1 MKAIFLL
8 FDSLNRHYL
17 PPYGH
22 PWVQAPN
29 FTRLAGRCATFERS
43 YVCSMPC
50 MPARRDILT
59 GRPNFLHRPWGP
71 VEPWDDTFTERLH
84 AAGVSTHLVTDHYH
98 YFEDGGATYHNR
110 YSTWQGFRGQEGD
123 PWIGQVKEPAI
134 PPNINPKGR
143 RQDWVNRTFL
153 REAKDWPQHQTFD
166 AGLDFLERNAAED
179 RWFLQIETFD
189 PHEPFHAPPAFRA
202 QYAQADT
209 LPLFDWPGYCEV
221 TESPEEIERA
231 RHSYAAKV
239 SFCDAQLGRVLDA
252 MDRHDLWKDT
262 LLVVGTDHGFLL
274 GEHGRWAKNVPRM
287 WEEISHTPFF
297 VWDPR
302 APGAAGQRRHALVQP
317 ACDLAPTFLGC
328 FGLPPGP
335 FMTGRDLAPAV
346 ATDQPVHDLVLF
358 GQYGLCLHATDGQR
372 VYFRGLAAPD
382 TPWHAYTWMPTHM
395 RFFWSE
401 TELQECDGMEVL
413 PFSRGIPVPRFRKPL
428 GPGLA
433 LVQDECY
440 DLSHDP
446 GQAQP
451 FQPDEIQRTR
461 LIHGMERLLREA
473 HAPAAQLARYG
484 FPGG

>member
-1 MKAIFLL
+1 
-8 FDSLNRHYL
+8 
-17 PPYGH
+17 
-22 PWVQAPN
+22 
-29 FTRLAGRCATFERS
+29 
-43 YVCSMPC
+43 
-50 MPARRDILT
+50 
-59 GRPNFLHRPWGP
+59 
-71 VEPWDDTFTERLH
+71 
-84 AAGVSTHLVTDHYH
+84 
-98 YFEDGGATYHNR
+98 
-110 YSTWQGFRGQEGD
+110 
-123 PWIGQVKEPAI
+123 
-134 PPNINPKGR
+134 
-143 RQDWVNRTFL
+143 
-153 REAKDWPQHQTFD
+153 
-166 AGLDFLERNAAED
+166 
-179 RWFLQIETFD
+179 
-189 PHEPFHAPPAFRA
+189 
-202 QYAQADT
+202 
-209 LPLFDWPGYCEV
+209 
-221 TESPEEIERA
+221 
-231 RHSYAAKV
+231 
-239 SFCDAQLGRVLDA
+239 